1 MMQQVKNVDW
11 DDMATSI
18 PCFVCIVM
26 MGLSYSISDGIAF
39 GIISHVA
46 ITVLLGRGKENSA
59 LLYILAI
66 LFVLKYF
73 LI

>member
-11 DDMATSI
+11 DDLATAI

-46 ITVLLGRGKENSA
+46 IIVLLGRAKENSP
-59 LLYILAI
+59 LLYVLAV
-66 LFVLKYF
+66 LFILKYF
-73 LI
+73 MI